1 MAPIYFI
8 SSDENIDLRNQ
19 FIKEHPDA
27 TYIEGFNANKIK
39 DYDNIQLPSVDSSG
53 DTVCNDQT
61 LAHGLSHLKAIKT
74 AYDNG
79 DEGAFIME
87 DNVSMELQ
95 HLWNPS
101 LEEIVK
107 RIPEKCHCVT
117 FQCENENV
125 LTSMISQWI
134 GDETLFNKWNVT
146 GSGTGMYYIT
156 RTGMSRII
164 RLFYRKDKFN
174 IAIRLKNYIVD
185 GGLVFLN
192 LNTYACFMPTII
204 YRIEEKRSE
213 NREIQA
219 SGKDLINGIIKLFYA
234 QPNRFIKKF
243 KSKYPCY
250 YINMERC
257 PERQAFIEKYFEQI
271 TRINA
276 YDGKR
281 LKEYTGLYPASDMSK
296 TQFKPT
302 LSQLGCSFS
311 HIKMIKTAYD
321 AGHQEA
327 LFFEDDMWPKYIN
340 KWKLTIDEIIEH
352 KPKDTE
358 CLQFYCN
365 NGQYLEAMIKSKS
378 LYSVWCP
385 HQWGAA
391 AYYLNREG
399 MKKIMEACVQEKGIV
414 LPDNLPNYVA
424 DDTIIFRYLKT
435 YSCNMPTFQGR
446 MFTSTIHTC
455 VGPQDNSSVHEPR
468 VIKAI
473 NEYYST

>member
-1 MAPIYFI
+1 
-8 SSDENIDLRNQ
+8 
-19 FIKEHPDA
+19 
-27 TYIEGFNANKIK
+27 
-39 DYDNIQLPSVDSSG
+39 DSSG

-95 HLWNPS
+95 HLWNLS

-219 SGKDLINGIIKLFYA
+219 
-234 QPNRFIKKF
+234 
-243 KSKYPCY
+243 
-250 YINMERC
+250 
-257 PERQAFIEKYFEQI
+257 
-271 TRINA
+271 
-276 YDGKR
+276 
-281 LKEYTGLYPASDMSK
+281 
-296 TQFKPT
+296 
-302 LSQLGCSFS
+302 
-311 HIKMIKTAYD
+311 
-321 AGHQEA
+321 
-327 LFFEDDMWPKYIN
+327 
-340 KWKLTIDEIIEH
+340 
-352 KPKDTE
+352 
-358 CLQFYCN
+358 
-365 NGQYLEAMIKSKS
+365 
-378 LYSVWCP
+378 
-385 HQWGAA
+385 
-391 AYYLNREG
+391 
-399 MKKIMEACVQEKGIV
+399 
-414 LPDNLPNYVA
+414 
-424 DDTIIFRYLKT
+424 
-435 YSCNMPTFQGR
+435 
-446 MFTSTIHTC
+446 
-455 VGPQDNSSVHEPR
+455 
-468 VIKAI
+468 
-473 NEYYST
+473 